1 MNKNQSKLNETETES
16 KYPEQAEVFEVFE
29 EDEYMDISECK
40 SINLI
45 PKYANLEEEI
55 MSLKISR
62 KKYERTYNK
71 TKTFL
76 KSYAHPKYKTP
87 FDGMLNNKIFNIKIS
102 WKLGELITVDELF
115 VLMLVIDYDKIKYA
129 LAKCTEQTLSHI
141 FHLRRQLFIV
151 LNKYGSPH
159 FGKHDKLYVPVTQ
172 QISTTGPVLA
182 TSSLTVSKIYT
193 SEEGMT
199 MAIIPQSNCWKAFD
213 ASKLSQYHK
222 QLWLIDFVYIPIIKI
237 NTCQVKGSDNESSI
251 SICKI

>member
-1 MNKNQSKLNETETES
+1 MNDPTEKES
-16 KYPEQAEVFEVFE
+16 KYAEVPT
-29 EDEYMDISECK
+29 EDECIKITACQLSTLQPTYADLETEIIALGISC
-40 SINLI
+40 
-45 PKYANLEEEI
+45 
-55 MSLKISR
+55 
-62 KKYERTYNK
+62 KKYQRTYYK
-71 TKTFL
+71 SKTFYR
-76 KSYAHPKYKTP
+76 SFAMPKYKTP
-87 FDGMLNNKIFNIKIS
+87 SDGTLNNKIFGIQIS
-102 WKLGELITVDELF
+102 WKKDQPITVDELF
-115 VLMLVIDYDKIKYA
+115 VLMLVIDYDIIKSA
-129 LAKCTEQTLSHI
+129 MIQCTAQRLNSV
-141 FHLRRQLFIV
+141 FNLRRQLFIV

>member
-1 MNKNQSKLNETETES
+1 MNKNQYKISETQTES
-16 KYPEQAEVFEVFE
+16 KYPEQAEVFE

-55 MSLKISR
+55 IALKITR
-62 KKYERTYNK
+62 IKYKRTYRK
-71 TKTFL
+71 TKTYL
-76 KSYAHPKYKTP
+76 KSYAHCKYKTP
-87 FDGMLNNKIFNIKIS
+87 SEGMLNNKIFDIKIS
-102 WKLGELITVDELF
+102 WKSGELITVDELF
-115 VLMLVIDYDKIKYA
+115 VLMLVIDYDIIKSA
-129 LAKCTEQTLSHI
+129 MIQCTAQRLNSV
-141 FHLRRQLFIV
+141 FNLRRQLFIV

>member
-1 MNKNQSKLNETETES
+1 MNQYQYKINETKTKS
-16 KYPEQAEVFEVFE
+16 NYPEQEG
-29 EDEYMDISECK
+29 EYITLSKCK
-40 SINLI
+40 SFTLI
-45 PKYANLEEEI
+45 PKYTNLKEEI
-55 MSLKISR
+55 MALKITLG
-62 KKYERTYNK
+62 KYERTYRK
-71 TKTFL
+71 TETYL
-76 KSYAHPKYKTP
+76 KSYADEVHPKYKTP
-87 FDGMLNNKIFNIKIS
+87 SEGTLNNKIFGIKIS
-102 WKLGELITVDELF
+102 WKSGELITVDELF